1 MKSLLRKGDLLLIAV
16 ICVTAL
22 CIFAQGI
29 HTGKFKRAAAAL
41 TEHVGATLIIDAG
54 HGGAD
59 GGAVSISGA
68 KESEIN
74 LEIAL
79 KLNQIMGFYGVKTI
93 LTRNSETLDYSEKA
107 NTIRA
112 KKVED
117 QNKRLRLINETDN
130 AVLIS
135 IHQNTYPNGSPFGAQ
150 VLYAITDGSH
160 EFADYMQNI
169 LIGALNTRN
178 RRSASRVPKSIM
190 LFNHINCPA
199 ILIECG
205 FLSNSEDER
214 LLKTDSYRLKIATV
228 IATGY
233 LANQNTL
240 RENHSGGTY
249 ES

>member
-1 MKSLLRKGDLLLIAV
+1 MKLLIRKRDFLLVTV

-22 CIFAQGI
+22 CIFVQGI
-29 HTGKFKRAAAAL
+29 RTGKAKTAAAAL
-41 TEHVGATLIIDAG
+41 TAPVGTTLIIDAG

-59 GGAVSISGA
+59 GGAVSISGV

-79 KLNQIMGFYGVKTI
+79 KLDQIMGFYGVQTI
-93 LTRNSETLDYSEKA
+93 LTRNSETLNYSEKA

-135 IHQNTYPNGSPFGAQ
+135 IHQNTYPNSSPFGAQ
-150 VLYAITDGSH
+150 VLYAVTDGSR
-160 EFADYMQNI
+160 EFADYLQNM
-169 LIGALNTRN
+169 LINALNTRN
-178 RRSASRVPKSIM
+178 RRSASRVPKSVM
-190 LFNHINCPA
+190 LFNHIHCPA
-199 ILIECG
+199 LLIECG
-205 FLSNSEDER
+205 FLSNSEEER
-214 LLKTDSYRLKIATV
+214 LLKTDSYRLKIAAV
-228 IATGY
+228 IAAGY
-233 LANQNTL
+233 LASQNTL
-240 RENHSGGTY
+240 RENHSGGIY